1 MKMNFNFGKN
11 KYINSNE
18 LYINDNNELDD
29 KLDNIYESIQN
40 IVFNKPSFIK
50 EKKISDSKLNID
62 KIIENKNDAFFTN
75 TFHPNKI
82 NKINDD
88 SNQYLSIKQ
97 YDDNKSIN
105 DYSMKPKNQNKIN
118 SNKSNKNQ
126 NFEEPNNN
134 DSKIS
139 NDITNI
145 LSPNKNNITFKNE
158 ELSNK
163 KDFLNKI
170 NISSLNDKKSGSILD
185 SDNINFKKNNDN
197 KKDFLNKINISNF
210 GSKSKSNLENNNKN
224 INFNNLKFI
233 INDIE
238 KKDKNDKKEKKD
250 KFNEDMINFYNS
262 IKENSPNVFKVNSS
276 EKQLSQKE
284 ILRLKLEAFLI
295 LKKYYLHRKSK
306 SKWIKRKK
314 TLIIISN
321 KFYRNLLLSR
331 SFYGFVLN
339 SKRKSLFQLIKNNY
353 VEFRIKELSFNLIN
367 ILKFCYREKNLEN
380 KAFFEL
386 AKNKLRR
393 VLNEMKAQMVY
404 NKTVDKYF
412 FRQILNNEAAIE
424 FSKIIIYLGNSHNIK
439 KLCRYEYNI
448 NTIIHKEE
456 FCLKQKC
463 FNFLRNQT
471 NLLENEL
478 SKEAEKFIY
487 NTIVFNDKK
496 NFIMQLEE
504 KIISN
509 YKIKFLREKLFFI
522 RSKYYVLQKKKWR
535 QKSAIFGPKKEL
547 IKNFHNIKLIKKS
560 LKYMSRITKKKKQKI
575 ENLQIKNF
583 MKNVKFFYYQ
593 CRRKTIESL
602 IIEGIRQKI
611 NKYNKL
617 LVMKILLYSKIE
629 CLKQYRVMISTKKKY
644 RKKLAFNLLKKN
656 VLLKN
661 YELISNIKFY
671 FHMCFKIRIKMIKQN
686 QKNNELIFKNGIQKY
701 FIHLVQLKIMLKKQ
715 LLQKSVECENKLKIL
730 RKKNFYKKVK
740 EKIAKKKYDNLVYLK
755 HHKIFSFAIGIM
767 NLKHKCNVALKL
779 KKNEWKKKKM
789 KNFFKIFKSR
799 AIENN
804 MINKKRE
811 KIQRYIMNYNY
822 NLFIQGIKIKI
833 SNDKKVLSVNIIR
846 KKFYLKKY
854 LEAINISYKKSSIDN
869 RVDEYY
875 KFKRKKNF
883 LNILKKRYQ
892 DSIKYSM
899 LSLRFNEYL
908 IISTFNR
915 LINIRSMNQ
924 NQNEKNIIKDNNN
937 Y

>member
-11 KYINSNE
+11 KYNNNNE
-18 LYINDNNELDD
+18 FYINDNSELDD

-50 EKKISDSKLNID
+50 EKKINESKLNFD
-62 KIIENKNDAFFTN
+62 KIMENKNDAFFTN
-75 TFHPNKI
+75 TFHPNNI
-82 NKINDD
+82 NKITNYN
-88 SNQYLSIKQ
+88 NQYLSMKQ

-105 DYSMKPKNQNKIN
+105 DYDMKSKNKNKIN
-118 SNKSNKNQ
+118 NNQ
-126 NFEEPNNN
+126 TFEESNN
-134 DSKIS
+134 SKLS

-145 LSPNKNNITFKNE
+145 LSPNKNNITFKNKE
-158 ELSNK
+158 QSNK

-170 NISSLNDKKSGSILD
+170 NISSLNDKTSGKILD
-185 SDNINFKKNNDN
+185 TDNINLNKKNNDN

-233 INDIE
+233 INDLE
-238 KKDKNDKKEKKD
+238 KKDKKDKKEKV
-250 KFNEDMINFYNS
+250 NEDMINFYNS

-314 TLIIISN
+314 TLLIISN

-339 SKRKSLFQLIKNNY
+339 SKRKSLFELIKNNY

-386 AKNKLRR
+386 TKNKLRR

-412 FRQILNNEAAIE
+412 FTQILNNEAAIE

-439 KLCRYEYNI
+439 KLCRYESNI

-463 FNFLRNQT
+463 FDFLRNQT
-471 NLLENEL
+471 TMVENEL
-478 SKEAEKFIY
+478 NKEAEKFVY

-522 RSKYYVLQKKKWR
+522 RSKYYVIQKKKWR
-535 QKSAIFGPKKEL
+535 QKSAIFGPKKDL
-547 IKNFHNIKLIKKS
+547 IKNFHNNKLIKKS
-560 LKYMSRITKKKKQKI
+560 LKYMNRIAKKKKQKI

-644 RKKLAFNLLKKN
+644 RKKMAFNLLKKN

-671 FHMCFKIRIKMIKQN
+671 YHMCFKIRIKMIKQN
-686 QKNNELIFKNGIQKY
+686 KKNNELIFKKGIQKY
-701 FIHLVQLKIMLKKQ
+701 FIHLVQVKINLKKQ
-715 LLQKSVECENKLKIL
+715 LLQKRAVCDNKLKIL
-730 RKKNFYKKVK
+730 RKKNFYQKVK
-740 EKIAKKKYDNLVYLK
+740 DKIAKKKYDNLVYLK
-755 HHKIFSFAIGIM
+755 HDKIFSFAVGIM

-779 KKNEWKKKKM
+779 KKNAWKKKKM
-789 KNFFKIFKSR
+789 KNFFKIFKNR

-804 MINKKRE
+804 IINKKKE

-822 NLFIQGIKIKI
+822 NLFIQGIKYKI
-833 SNDKKVLSVNIIR
+833 TNDKKVLGVNIIR
-846 KKFYLKKY
+846 KKFYFKKY
-854 LEAINISYKKSSIDN
+854 LEAISVSYKKSSIDN

-875 KFKRKKNF
+875 KYKRKKNF

-908 IISTFNR
+908 IITTFNR

-924 NQNEKNIIKDNNN
+924 NQNEKI
-937 Y
+937 

>member
-1 MKMNFNFGKN
+1 MK
-11 KYINSNE
+11 S
-18 LYINDNNELDD
+18 
-29 KLDNIYESIQN
+29 
-40 IVFNKPSFIK
+40 
-50 EKKISDSKLNID
+50 
-62 KIIENKNDAFFTN
+62 
-75 TFHPNKI
+75 
-82 NKINDD
+82 
-88 SNQYLSIKQ
+88 
-97 YDDNKSIN
+97 
-105 DYSMKPKNQNKIN
+105 KNQNKIN
-118 SNKSNKNQ
+118 NNP
-126 NFEEPNNN
+126 NFEEPIN
-134 DSKIS
+134 SKLS
-139 NDITNI
+139 NDFTNI
-145 LSPNKNNITFKNE
+145 SSPNKNNITFKNE

-163 KDFLNKI
+163 KDFLNI
-170 NISSLNDKKSGSILD
+170 
-185 SDNINFKKNNDN
+185 
-197 KKDFLNKINISNF
+197 INISNF
-210 GSKSKSNLENNNKN
+210 GSKSKSNLENNSKN
-224 INFNNLKFI
+224 VNFNNLKFI
-233 INDIE
+233 INNIE
-238 KKDKNDKKEKKD
+238 QRDKKNKKEKV
-250 KFNEDMINFYNS
+250 NEDIINFYNS

-314 TLIIISN
+314 TLIVIAN

-339 SKRKSLFQLIKNNY
+339 SKRKSLFELIKNNY

-386 AKNKLRR
+386 TKNKLRR

-412 FRQILNNEAAIE
+412 FTQILNNEAAIE

-439 KLCRYEYNI
+439 KLFRYESNI

-471 NLLENEL
+471 HMVENKL
-478 SKEAEKFIY
+478 NKEAEKFVY

-535 QKSAIFGPKKEL
+535 QKSAIFGPKKDL
-547 IKNFHNIKLIKKS
+547 IKNFHNIKLIKRS
-560 LKYMSRITKKKKQKI
+560 LKYMNRITKKKKQKI

-629 CLKQYRVMISTKKKY
+629 CLKQYRVMISTKKKF
-644 RKKLAFNLLKKN
+644 RKKMAFNLLKKN

-671 FHMCFKIRIKMIKQN
+671 YHMCFKIRIKMIKQN
-686 QKNNELIFKNGIQKY
+686 KKNNELIFKNGIQKY
-701 FIHLVQLKIMLKKQ
+701 FIHLVRLKIMLKKQ
-715 LLQKSVECENKLKIL
+715 LLQKRIECENKLKIL
-730 RKKNFYKKVK
+730 RKKNFYQKIKY
-740 EKIAKKKYDNLVYLK
+740 KIAQKKYDNLVYLK
-755 HHKIFSFAIGIM
+755 HDKIFSFAVGIM
-767 NLKHKCNVALKL
+767 NLKHNCNVALKL
-779 KKNEWKKKKM
+779 KKNAWKKKKM
-789 KNFFKIFKSR
+789 KNFFKNFKKK

-804 MINKKRE
+804 IINKKRE
-811 KIQRYIMNYNY
+811 KIHRYIMNYNY
-822 NLFIQGIKIKI
+822 NLFIHRIKYKI
-833 SNDKKVLSVNIIR
+833 TNDKKVLSINIIR
-846 KKFYLKKY
+846 KKFYFKKY
-854 LEAINISYKKSSIDN
+854 LEAINVSYKKSSIDN

-899 LSLRFNEYL
+899 LSLRFNDYL

-915 LINIRSMNQ
+915 LINIRSLNQ
-924 NQNEKNIIKDNNN
+924 NQNEKI
-937 Y
+937 

>member
-11 KYINSNE
+11 KYNNNNE
-18 LYINDNNELDD
+18 FYINDNNELDD

-50 EKKISDSKLNID
+50 EKKINDSKLNID
-62 KIIENKNDAFFTN
+62 KIMENKNDAFFTN
-75 TFHPNKI
+75 TFHPNNI
-82 NKINDD
+82 NIINDT

-97 YDDNKSIN
+97 YDDNKIIN
-105 DYSMKPKNQNKIN
+105 DYSIKSKNQNKIN
-118 SNKSNKNQ
+118 NNI
-126 NFEEPNNN
+126 NFEEPNN
-134 DSKIS
+134 SKLS

-145 LSPNKNNITFKNE
+145 LSPNKNNITFKDKE
-158 ELSNK
+158 QSNK

-170 NISSLNDKKSGSILD
+170 NISSLNDKTSGKILD
-185 SDNINFKKNNDN
+185 TDNINLNKNNNDN
-197 KKDFLNKINISNF
+197 KKYFLNKINISNF

-238 KKDKNDKKEKKD
+238 KKDKKDKKEKV
-250 KFNEDMINFYNS
+250 NEDMINFYNS

-314 TLIIISN
+314 TLLIISN

-339 SKRKSLFQLIKNNY
+339 SKRKSLFELIKNNY

-386 AKNKLRR
+386 TKNKLRR

-412 FRQILNNEAAIE
+412 FTQILNNEAAIE

-439 KLCRYEYNI
+439 KLCRYESNI

-463 FNFLRNQT
+463 FDFLRNQT
-471 NLLENEL
+471 TMVENEL
-478 SKEAEKFIY
+478 NKEAEKFVY

-522 RSKYYVLQKKKWR
+522 RSKYYVIQKKKWR
-535 QKSAIFGPKKEL
+535 QKSAIFGPKKDL

-560 LKYMSRITKKKKQKI
+560 LKYMYRIAKKKKQKI

-644 RKKLAFNLLKKN
+644 RKKMAFNLLKKN

-686 QKNNELIFKNGIQKY
+686 KKNNELIFKKGIQKY
-701 FIHLVQLKIMLKKQ
+701 FIHLVQIKINLKKQ
-715 LLQKSVECENKLKIL
+715 LLQKRAECENKLNFL
-730 RKKNFYKKVK
+730 RKKNFYQKVK
-740 EKIAKKKYDNLVYLK
+740 DKIAKKKYDNLVYLK
-755 HHKIFSFAIGIM
+755 HDKIFSFAVGIM

-779 KKNEWKKKKM
+779 KKNAWKKKKM
-789 KNFFKIFKSR
+789 KNFFKIFKNR

-804 MINKKRE
+804 IINKKKE

-822 NLFIQGIKIKI
+822 NLFIQGIKYKI
-833 SNDKKVLSVNIIR
+833 TNDKKVLGVNIIR
-846 KKFYLKKY
+846 KKFYFKKY
-854 LEAINISYKKSSIDN
+854 LEAISVSYKKSSIDN

-875 KFKRKKNF
+875 KYKRKKNF

-908 IISTFNR
+908 IITTFNR

-924 NQNEKNIIKDNNN
+924 NQNEKI
-937 Y
+937 

>member
-11 KYINSNE
+11 KYNNINE
-18 LYINDNNELDD
+18 LYINENNELDD

-40 IVFNKPSFIK
+40 IVFNKPSFTN
-50 EKKISDSKLNID
+50 EKKVNEPKLSID
-62 KIIENKNDAFFTN
+62 KNIENKNDAFFTN
-75 TFHPNKI
+75 KFHPSNV
-82 NKINDD
+82 NKIND
-88 SNQYLSIKQ
+88 NKNKYLNIKQ
-97 YDDNKSIN
+97 YDDNDIIN
-105 DYSMKPKNQNKIN
+105 DYIMKLKSKDEIKSNN
-118 SNKSNKNQ
+118 SNNNSK
-126 NFEEPNNN
+126 FEEPKNSRLNN
-134 DSKIS
+134 DL
-139 NDITNI
+139 DNI
-145 LSPNKNNITFKNE
+145 LSPKKNNITFKKE

-163 KDFLNKI
+163 KNFLSKI
-170 NISSLNDKKSGSILD
+170 DISSLNDKSPGVILD
-185 SDNINFKKNNDN
+185 SDNINFKKSNDN

-210 GSKSKSNLENNNKN
+210 GSKSKFNLEINKN
-224 INFNNLKFI
+224 NFNFNNLNFI
-233 INDIE
+233 ANDIE
-238 KKDKNDKKEKKD
+238 KKDKKEKKEKI
-250 KFNEDMINFYNS
+250 NEDMINFYNS

-306 SKWIKRKK
+306 SKWIQRKK

-331 SFYGFVLN
+331 AFYGFVLN
-339 SKRKSLFQLIKNNY
+339 SKRKSLFELIKNNY
-353 VEFRIKELSFNLIN
+353 VEFRIKELSFNFIN
-367 ILKFCYREKNLEN
+367 ILKFCYKEKNLEN

-386 AKNKLRR
+386 TKNKLRR

-404 NKTVDKYF
+404 NKTIDKYF
-412 FRQILNNEAAIE
+412 FTQILNNEAAIE

-471 NLLENEL
+471 NIVENEL
-478 SKEAEKFIY
+478 NKEAEKFLY

-522 RSKYYVLQKKKWR
+522 RSKYYVIQKKKWR
-535 QKSAIFGPKKEL
+535 QKSAIFGPKKEF

-560 LKYMSRITKKKKQKI
+560 LKYMNRITKKKKQKI

-644 RKKLAFNLLKKN
+644 RKKLAFNLLRKN

-661 YELISNIKFY
+661 YELVSNIKFY
-671 FHMCFKIRIKMIKQN
+671 YHMCFKIRIKMIKQN
-686 QKNNELIFKNGIQKY
+686 KKNNEFFFKNGVQKY
-701 FIHLVQLKIMLKKQ
+701 FFHLVQIKIMLKKQ
-715 LLQKSVECENKLKIL
+715 LLQKRAECENKLKIL
-730 RKKNFYKKVK
+730 RKKNFFKKVK
-740 EKIAKKKYDNLVYLK
+740 DKIAKKKYENLVYLK
-755 HHKIFSFAIGIM
+755 HDKIFSFAIGIM
-767 NLKHKCNVALKL
+767 NLRHKCNVALKL
-779 KKNEWKKKKM
+779 KKNAWKKKKT
-789 KNFFKIFKSR
+789 KNFFKIFKKR

-804 MINKKRE
+804 IINKKRE
-811 KIQRYIMNYNY
+811 KMHRYIMNYNY
-822 NLFIQGIKIKI
+822 NLFIQGIKYKI

-846 KKFYLKKY
+846 KKFYFKKY
-854 LEAINISYKKSSIDN
+854 IEAINVCYKKSSIDN
-869 RVDEYY
+869 RVDQYY

-915 LINIRSMNQ
+915 LINIRNMNQ

>member
-11 KYINSNE
+11 IYNNNNE
-18 LYINDNNELDD
+18 LFINDNNELDD

-50 EKKISDSKLNID
+50 EKKINNS

-75 TFHPNKI
+75 TFHPNII
-82 NKINDD
+82 NKMNDD
-88 SNQYLSIKQ
+88 NNQYLSIKQ

-105 DYSMKPKNQNKIN
+105 DYSMKSKNQNKIN
-118 SNKSNKNQ
+118 NNP
-126 NFEEPNNN
+126 NFEEPNN
-134 DSKIS
+134 SKLS

-145 LSPNKNNITFKNE
+145 SSPNKNNITFKNE

-170 NISSLNDKKSGSILD
+170 NISSLNDKRSGKILD
-185 SDNINFKKNNDN
+185 TDNINFKKNNDN
-197 KKDFLNKINISNF
+197 KKDFLNIINISNF

-224 INFNNLKFI
+224 VNFNNLKFI
-233 INDIE
+233 INNNEQRD
-238 KKDKNDKKEKKD
+238 KKDKKEKV
-250 KFNEDMINFYNS
+250 NEDIINFYNS

-314 TLIIISN
+314 TLIVIAN

-339 SKRKSLFQLIKNNY
+339 SKRKSLFELIKNNY

-386 AKNKLRR
+386 TKNKLRR

-412 FRQILNNEAAIE
+412 FTQILNNEAAIE

-439 KLCRYEYNI
+439 KLCRYESNI

-463 FNFLRNQT
+463 FNFLRSQAHMV
-471 NLLENEL
+471 ENEL
-478 SKEAEKFIY
+478 NKEAEKFVY

-535 QKSAIFGPKKEL
+535 QKSAIFGPKKDL
-547 IKNFHNIKLIKKS
+547 IKNFHNIKLIKRS
-560 LKYMSRITKKKKQKI
+560 LKYMNRITKKKKQKI

-629 CLKQYRVMISTKKKY
+629 CLKQYRVMISTKKKF
-644 RKKLAFNLLKKN
+644 RKKMAFNLLKKN

-671 FHMCFKIRIKMIKQN
+671 YHMCFKIRIKMIKQN
-686 QKNNELIFKNGIQKY
+686 KKNNELIFKNGIQKY
-701 FIHLVQLKIMLKKQ
+701 FIHLVRLKIMLKKQ
-715 LLQKSVECENKLKIL
+715 LLQKRIECENKLKIL
-730 RKKNFYKKVK
+730 RKKNFYQKVK
-740 EKIAKKKYDNLVYLK
+740 YKIAKKKYDNLVYLK
-755 HHKIFSFAIGIM
+755 HDKIFSFAVGIM
-767 NLKHKCNVALKL
+767 NLKHNCNVALKL
-779 KKNEWKKKKM
+779 KKNAWKKKKM
-789 KNFFKIFKSR
+789 KNFFKNFKKR

-804 MINKKRE
+804 IINKKRE
-811 KIQRYIMNYNY
+811 KIHRYIMNYNY
-822 NLFIQGIKIKI
+822 NLFIHRIKYKI
-833 SNDKKVLSVNIIR
+833 TNDKKVLSINIIR

-854 LEAINISYKKSSIDN
+854 LEAINVSYKKTSIDN

-899 LSLRFNEYL
+899 LSLRFNDYL

-915 LINIRSMNQ
+915 LINIRSLNQ
-924 NQNEKNIIKDNNN
+924 NQNEKI
-937 Y
+937 

>member
-1 MKMNFNFGKN
+1 MDFNFGKN
-11 KYINSNE
+11 KYNNNNE
-18 LYINDNNELDD
+18 LFINENNELDD

-40 IVFNKPSFIK
+40 IVFNKPSFIN
-50 EKKISDSKLNID
+50 EKQINNPKINID
-62 KIIENKNDAFFTN
+62 KIIENKSDAFF
-75 TFHPNKI
+75 I
-82 NKINDD
+82 NKFNSNNINKV
-88 SNQYLSIKQ
+88 NNNKNKYLNIEQ
-97 YDDNKSIN
+97 YDCNDNIN
-105 DYSMKPKNQNKIN
+105 EYKMKQNNKDKIN
-118 SNKSNKNQ
+118 SNNSNHNSK
-126 NFEEPNNN
+126 FDEPNNN
-134 DSKIS
+134 NLS
-139 NDITNI
+139 NYFENI

-158 ELSNK
+158 EPSNK

-170 NISSLNDKKSGSILD
+170 NISRLNDKTPGAILD
-185 SDNINFKKNNDN
+185 SDNINFKKSNDN

-210 GSKSKSNLENNNKN
+210 GSKSKFNLENNKN
-224 INFNNLKFI
+224 NLNFNNLKFI
-233 INDIE
+233 TNDIE
-238 KKDKNDKKEKKD
+238 KKDKKEKKEKG
-250 KFNEDMINFYNS
+250 NIDMINFYNS

-306 SKWIKRKK
+306 SKWLKRKK

-331 SFYGFVLN
+331 SFYGFILN
-339 SKRKSLFQLIKNNY
+339 SKRKSLFELIKNNY

-367 ILKFCYREKNLEN
+367 ILRFCYREKSLEN

-386 AKNKLRR
+386 TKNKLRR

-412 FRQILNNEAAIE
+412 FTQILNNEAAIE

-456 FCLKQKC
+456 FSLKQKC

-471 NLLENEL
+471 SMVENEL
-478 SKEAEKFIY
+478 NKEAEMFIY

-560 LKYMSRITKKKKQKI
+560 FKYMNRITKKKKQKI

-629 CLKQYRVMISTKKKY
+629 CLKQKRVMISTRKKY

-656 VLLKN
+656 VFLKN
-661 YELISNIKFY
+661 YELLSNIKFY
-671 FHMCFKIRIKMIKQN
+671 YHMCFQIRIKMIKQN
-686 QKNNELIFKNGIQKY
+686 KKNNELIFKKGIQKY
-701 FIHLVQLKIMLKKQ
+701 FIHLVQLKIKLKKQ
-715 LLQKSVECENKLKIL
+715 LIEKGKECDNKLKIL
-730 RKKNFYKKVK
+730 RKKNFFKKLK
-740 EKIAKKKYDNLVYLK
+740 DKIAKNKYDNLVYLK
-755 HHKIFSFAIGIM
+755 HDKIFSFAIGIM
-767 NLKHKCNVALKL
+767 NLKRKCNVTLNLKT
-779 KKNEWKKKKM
+779 KEWKKKKM

-799 AIENN
+799 AISNN
-804 MINKKRE
+804 IINKKKE
-811 KIQRYIMNYNY
+811 KIHRYIMNYNY
-822 NLFIQGIKIKI
+822 NSFIQGIKYKI
-833 SNDKKVLSVNIIR
+833 SDDKKVSGVNIIR
-846 KKFYLKKY
+846 RKFYFKKY
-854 LEAINISYKKSSIDN
+854 LEAINICYKMSSIDN

-875 KFKRKKNF
+875 IFKRKKIF

-915 LINIRSMNQ
+915 LINIRNINQ

-937 Y
+937 N

>member
-11 KYINSNE
+11 KYNNNNDF
-18 LYINDNNELDD
+18 YINDNNELDD

-50 EKKISDSKLNID
+50 EKKINDSKLNID
-62 KIIENKNDAFFTN
+62 KIMDNKNDAFFTN
-75 TFHPNKI
+75 TFHPNNI
-82 NKINDD
+82 NIINDT

-105 DYSMKPKNQNKIN
+105 DYSMKSKKQNKIN
-118 SNKSNKNQ
+118 NNI
-126 NFEEPNNN
+126 NFEEPNN
-134 DSKIS
+134 SKLS

-145 LSPNKNNITFKNE
+145 LSPNKNNITFKNKE
-158 ELSNK
+158 QSNK

-170 NISSLNDKKSGSILD
+170 NISSLNDKTSGKILD
-185 SDNINFKKNNDN
+185 TDNNKLNKKNNDN

-224 INFNNLKFI
+224 INFNNFKFI

-238 KKDKNDKKEKKD
+238 KKDKKDKKDKKEKI
-250 KFNEDMINFYNS
+250 NEDMINFYNS

-314 TLIIISN
+314 TLLIISN

-339 SKRKSLFQLIKNNY
+339 SKRKSLFELIKNNY

-386 AKNKLRR
+386 TKNKLRR

-412 FRQILNNEAAIE
+412 FTQILNNEAAIE

-439 KLCRYEYNI
+439 KLCRYESNI

-463 FNFLRNQT
+463 FDFLRNQT
-471 NLLENEL
+471 TMVENEL
-478 SKEAEKFIY
+478 NKEAEKFLY

-522 RSKYYVLQKKKWR
+522 RSKYYVIQKKKWR
-535 QKSAIFGPKKEL
+535 QKSAIFGPKKDL

-560 LKYMSRITKKKKQKI
+560 LKYMYRIAKKKKQKI

-644 RKKLAFNLLKKN
+644 RKKMAFNLLKKN

-671 FHMCFKIRIKMIKQN
+671 YHMCFKIRIKMIKQN
-686 QKNNELIFKNGIQKY
+686 KKNNELIFKKGIQKY
-701 FIHLVQLKIMLKKQ
+701 FIHLVQVKINLKKQ
-715 LLQKSVECENKLKIL
+715 LLQKRAVCDNKLKIL
-730 RKKNFYKKVK
+730 RKKNFYQKVK
-740 EKIAKKKYDNLVYLK
+740 DKIAKKKYDNLVYLK
-755 HHKIFSFAIGIM
+755 HDKIFSFAVGIM

-779 KKNEWKKKKM
+779 KKNAWKKKKM
-789 KNFFKIFKSR
+789 KNFFKIFKNR

-804 MINKKRE
+804 IINKKKE

-822 NLFIQGIKIKI
+822 NLFIQGIKYKI
-833 SNDKKVLSVNIIR
+833 TIDKKVLGVNIIR
-846 KKFYLKKY
+846 KKFYFKKY
-854 LEAINISYKKSSIDN
+854 LEAISVSYKKSSIDN

-875 KFKRKKNF
+875 RFKRKKNF

-908 IISTFNR
+908 IITTFNR

-924 NQNEKNIIKDNNN
+924 NQNEKI
-937 Y
+937 

>member
-11 KYINSNE
+11 KYNNNNDF
-18 LYINDNNELDD
+18 YINDNNELDD

-50 EKKISDSKLNID
+50 EKKINDSKLNID
-62 KIIENKNDAFFTN
+62 KIMENKNDAFFTN
-75 TFHPNKI
+75 TFHPNNI
-82 NKINDD
+82 NIINDT

-105 DYSMKPKNQNKIN
+105 DYSMKSKKQNKIN
-118 SNKSNKNQ
+118 NNI
-126 NFEEPNNN
+126 NFEEPNN
-134 DSKIS
+134 SKLS

-145 LSPNKNNITFKNE
+145 LSPNKNNITFKNKE
-158 ELSNK
+158 QSNK

-170 NISSLNDKKSGSILD
+170 NISSLNDKTSGKILD
-185 SDNINFKKNNDN
+185 TDNNKLNKKNNDN

-238 KKDKNDKKEKKD
+238 KKDKKDKKDKKEKI
-250 KFNEDMINFYNS
+250 NEDMINFYNS

-314 TLIIISN
+314 TLLIISN

-339 SKRKSLFQLIKNNY
+339 SKRKSLFELIKNNY

-386 AKNKLRR
+386 TKNKLRR

-412 FRQILNNEAAIE
+412 FTQILNNEAAIE

-439 KLCRYEYNI
+439 KLCRYESNI

-463 FNFLRNQT
+463 FDFLRNQT
-471 NLLENEL
+471 TMVENEL
-478 SKEAEKFIY
+478 NKEAEKFVY

-522 RSKYYVLQKKKWR
+522 RSKYYVIQKKKWR
-535 QKSAIFGPKKEL
+535 QKSAIFGPKKDL

-560 LKYMSRITKKKKQKI
+560 LKYMNRIAKKKKQKI

-644 RKKLAFNLLKKN
+644 RKKMAFNLLKKN

-671 FHMCFKIRIKMIKQN
+671 FHMCFKIKIKMIKQN
-686 QKNNELIFKNGIQKY
+686 KKNNELIFKKGIQKY
-701 FIHLVQLKIMLKKQ
+701 FIHLVQIKINLKKQ
-715 LLQKSVECENKLKIL
+715 LLQKRAVCENKLKIL
-730 RKKNFYKKVK
+730 RKKNFYQKVK
-740 EKIAKKKYDNLVYLK
+740 DKIAKKKYVNLVYLK
-755 HHKIFSFAIGIM
+755 HDKIFSFAVGIM

-779 KKNEWKKKKM
+779 KKNAWKKKKM
-789 KNFFKIFKSR
+789 KNFFKIFKNR

-804 MINKKRE
+804 IINKKKE

-822 NLFIQGIKIKI
+822 NLFIQGIKYKI
-833 SNDKKVLSVNIIR
+833 TNDKKVLGVNIIR
-846 KKFYLKKY
+846 KKFYFKKY
-854 LEAINISYKKSSIDN
+854 LEAISVSYKKSSIDN

-875 KFKRKKNF
+875 RFKRKKNF

-908 IISTFNR
+908 IITTFNR

-924 NQNEKNIIKDNNN
+924 NQNEKI
-937 Y
+937 